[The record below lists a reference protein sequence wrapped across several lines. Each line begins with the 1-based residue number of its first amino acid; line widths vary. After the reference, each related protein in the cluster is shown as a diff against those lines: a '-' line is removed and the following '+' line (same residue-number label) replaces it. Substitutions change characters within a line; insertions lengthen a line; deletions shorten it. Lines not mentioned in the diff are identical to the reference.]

1 VERVQTASDRIG
13 RSGVEESDHR
23 HRLLRPRR
31 ERPSRSAAEQ
41 RDELAT
47 PHSITSSAR
56 TSSVG
61 EKDRLCRRPERRDRI
76 PLGGWPLRST
86 TDAGGRL
93 DRSLGCG
100 DCTAAAPV
108 AKAATASIPI
118 VFMTGEDPVKSGL
131 VASLNWPGA
140 NLTGVVSLNA
150 EVGSKWIELLK
161 ELVPSATD
169 VGLLVNP
176 ANPISKILARDAQ
189 AVSRAF
195 GLQLHVMNAATRGE
209 LDSVF
214 ERLSKLRA
222 ATLVIGADAFLS
234 SQSGHL
240 TALSI
245 RHAVPAISP
254 YPAFARAGG
263 LMSYGGSNTDSSR
276 LAGVYAGR
284 ILKGQN
290 PADLPVQQFTKVE
303 LFLNLKSAKALG
315 MTVPLPL
322 FGRADEVIE

>member
-1 VERVQTASDRIG
+1 MIRRREFITLLGGAATWPIAARGQQPVIPVIGFLSSASPSGLYSALLGAFKEGLKEAGYVEGRNVAIEYRWADGHYDRLPTLAADLIG
-13 RSGVEESDHR
+13 RRV
-23 HRLLRPRR
+23 
-31 ERPSRSAAEQ
+31 AVIVAN
-41 RDELAT
+41 
-47 PHSITSSAR
+47 
-56 TSSVG
+56 
-61 EKDRLCRRPERRDRI
+61 
-76 PLGGWPLRST
+76 
-86 TDAGGRL
+86 
-93 DRSLGCG
+93 
-100 DCTAAAPV
+100 TAAAPV
-108 AKAATASIPI
+108 AKAATATIPI

-131 VASLNWPGA
+131 VASLNRPGA

-150 EVGSKWIELLK
+150 EVGPKRIELLK

-176 ANPISKILARDAQ
+176 ANPISEILAQEAQ

-234 SQSGHL
+234 SQSGEL
-240 TALSI
+240 AALSI

-290 PADLPVQQFTKVE
+290 PADLPVQQSTKVE

-315 MTVPLPL
+315 ITVPLPL
-322 FGRADEVIE
+322 LGRADEVIE